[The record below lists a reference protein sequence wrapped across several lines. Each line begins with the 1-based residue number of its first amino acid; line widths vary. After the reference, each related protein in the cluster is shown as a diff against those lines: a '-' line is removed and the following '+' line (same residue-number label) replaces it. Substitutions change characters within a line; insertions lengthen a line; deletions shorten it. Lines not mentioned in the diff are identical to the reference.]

1 MDKANAEAVTFLQSA
16 HTIAQDKVTLDLH
29 YYQVPEAL
37 QVLDVFLDEHIAS
50 LAEQHTKKNVFIITG
65 RGVHS
70 SGGKSR
76 IRPAVEA
83 RLKKRGLK

>member
-1 MDKANAEAVTFLQSA
+1 MDKANAEAVTFLRSA

-37 QVLDVFLDEHIAS
+37 QVLDVFLDQHIAT
-50 LAEQHTKKNVFIITG
+50 LAEQQMKKIVFIITG

-70 SGGKSR
+70 ADGKSR
-76 IRPAVEA
+76 IRRAVES
-83 RLKKRGLK
+83 RLKKRALK